1 MMKTSKEILEL
12 FLARCDSEIY
22 EEPYSQMHDGVLK
35 KHADVFIKEADIKK
49 EDKIVDVGC
58 GFGLFQ
64 QYLHEKGYS
73 NTLGIT
79 KAEKDIDNLIK
90 TDTPYR
96 SSDITFTG
104 LDKDFADHIWC
115 RHCIEHSPF
124 PYLTLLEFNRIVKMN
139 GFLYLEMPAPDQP
152 AIQEHKPNHYSVLP
166 KEMWAS
172 LLVRSG
178 FKIVKFGGIDMKLK
192 RSDQDEY
199 PEHWFV
205 YIAQK
210 TEEKSL
216 F

>member
-1 MMKTSKEILEL
+1 MKTKKEILDL

-22 EEPYSQMHDGVLK
+22 EEPYSPMHDGVLK
-35 KHADVFIKEADIKK
+35 QQADVFLAEFDIKK

-90 TDTPYR
+90 TDTPY
-96 SSDITFTG
+96 STTDITFTG
-104 LDKDFADHIWC
+104 LDNNYANHVWC

-124 PYLTLLEFNRIVKMN
+124 PYLTLLEFNRIMKIG

-172 LLVRSG
+172 LLIRSG
-178 FKIVKFGGIDMKLK
+178 FKTLKFGAIDMRLK
-192 RSDQDEY
+192 RPDQDEY
-199 PEHWFV
+199 PEQWYF
-205 YIAQK
+205 YMAQK
-210 TEEKSL
+210 IEEKSL